1 LLSFAHAPNLKSNL
15 SALVVALALSACAG
29 APTPPPT
36 RTQFTPQLWQ
46 QITPQV
52 FVQYGAR
59 GAASAGNQA
68 RIGSVGVVF
77 GTKGALVVNAGTSYE
92 HAKEIA
98 TFVEENSPMP
108 IRAVVLTQPWP
119 EFIMGAEAFA
129 RQGVPVYAHP
139 RAAALIVARC
149 ETCRSNLHA
158 LLGTKA
164 MEGTAVINI
173 PAAQFVMNDQ
183 LFDAIGESVT
193 FFPLGHAITE
203 GDLAVWLPQHR
214 VLFAGALVQH
224 GRVPDLR
231 EADTQKLLKALER
244 LNQLPVAI
252 TITGYSAPREGGGFA
267 DVMNYVTWL
276 RGEVKRAYEAGSEL
290 SELKVPLEGSPYEKW
305 ERAEHHRANVQRVY
319 LEIEREG
326 FKKE

>member
-1 LLSFAHAPNLKSNL
+1 MSKLKS
-15 SALVVALALSACAG
+15 AAIIFAVTFALAGCATAQTT
-29 APTPPPT
+29 APV
-36 RTQFTPQLWQ
+36 TPQLWQ
-46 QITPQV
+46 QIAPQV

-77 GTKGALVVNAGTSYE
+77 GPKGALVVNAGTSYE

-158 LLGTKA
+158 LLGARA
-164 MEGTAVINI
+164 MEGTAVISI
-173 PAAQFVMNDQ
+173 PAAQFVVNEQ
-183 LFDAIGESVT
+183 VFDAIGEPVT
-193 FFPLGHAITE
+193 FLPLGHGITE
-203 GDLAVWLPQHR
+203 GDLAVWLPQNR

-231 EADTQKLLKALER
+231 EADTQKLLSTRER
-244 LNQLPVAI
+244 LKKLPASL
-252 TITGYSAPREGGGFA
+252 TITGYSAPREGGEFT
-267 DVMNYVTWL
+267 DVMNYVMWL
-276 RGEVKRAYEAGSEL
+276 RGQVKRAYEAGTEL
-290 SELKVPLEGSPYEKW
+290 SEIKIPLAGTPYEKW
-305 ERAEHHRANVQRVY
+305 ERAEHHSANVQRVY

-326 FKKE
+326 FKK

>member
-1 LLSFAHAPNLKSNL
+1 MP
-15 SALVVALALSACAG
+15 V
-29 APTPPPT
+29 
-36 RTQFTPQLWQ
+36 TPQLWQ

-59 GAASAGNQA
+59 GAASAGNLA
-68 RIGSVGVVF
+68 RIGSVGVVL
-77 GTKGALVVNAGTSYE
+77 GPKGALVINAGTSYA

-149 ETCRSNLHA
+149 ETCRSNLHS
-158 LLGTKA
+158 LLGAPA
-164 MEGTAVINI
+164 MAGTAVINI

-183 LFDAIGESVT
+183 PFDAIGESVM

-203 GDLAVWLPQHR
+203 GDLAVWLPEHR

-224 GRVPDLR
+224 ARVPDLR
-231 EADTQKLLKALER
+231 EADTQKLVDVLQRVKQFPAA
-244 LNQLPVAI
+244 QTV
-252 TITGYSAPREGGGFA
+252 TGYAARLVGGGFA
-267 DVMNYVTWL
+267 DVQNYVQWL
-276 RGEVKRAYEAGSEL
+276 RGQVRRAFEAGIEL
-290 SELKVPLEGSPYEKW
+290 SEIKISLAGTPYETW
-305 ERAEHHRANVQRVY
+305 ERAEHHSANVQRVY

-326 FKKE
+326 LRK

>member
-1 LLSFAHAPNLKSNL
+1 MHRTIIVVLVCALL
-15 SALVVALALSACAG
+15 VACA
-29 APTPPPT
+29 T
-36 RTQFTPQLWQ
+36 RKPEQYSSIWQ
-46 QITPQV
+46 EIAPQV

-59 GAASAGNQA
+59 GAASEANLA
-68 RIGSVGVVF
+68 RIGSVGIVI
-77 GTKGALVVNAGTSYE
+77 GTKGALVVNAGTSAINALE
-92 HAKEIA
+92 VIRHVSDH
-98 TFVEENSPMP
+98 FGVP

-119 EFIMGAEAFA
+119 EFIMGAEVFA
-129 RQGVPVYAHP
+129 RAGIPVYAHP

-149 ETCRSNLHA
+149 ETCRRNLNA
-158 LLGTKA
+158 LLGTQA
-164 MEGTAVINI
+164 MQQTEVINI
-173 PAAQFVMNDQ
+173 PSGQFIAQDTR
-183 LFDAIGESVT
+183 LDAIGEG
-193 FFPLGHAITE
+193 FALFPLGHAITE

-224 GRVPDLR
+224 ARVPDLR
-231 EADTQKLLKALER
+231 EADTEKLLNTLER
-244 LNQLPVAI
+244 LNQLPAAI

-276 RGEVKRAYEAGSEL
+276 RGQVKRAYEAGIEL

>member
-1 LLSFAHAPNLKSNL
+1 M
-15 SALVVALALSACAG
+15 
-29 APTPPPT
+29 
-36 RTQFTPQLWQ
+36 
-46 QITPQV
+46 
-52 FVQYGAR
+52 QYGAR
-59 GAASAGNQA
+59 GAASAGNLA

-77 GTKGALVVNAGTSYE
+77 GPKGALVVNAGMSYA

-98 TFVEENSPMP
+98 TFVEENSTMP
-108 IRAVVLTQPWP
+108 VRAVVLTQPWP

-139 RAAALIVARC
+139 RAAELIIARC
-149 ETCRSNLHA
+149 ETCRSNLHS
-158 LLGTKA
+158 LLGAQA
-164 MEGTAVINI
+164 MVDTAVINI
-173 PAAQFVMNDQ
+173 PAAQFVAKDQ
-183 LFDAIGESVT
+183 PFDAIGEGVA
-193 FFPLGHAITE
+193 FFPLGHAVTE

-224 GRVPDLR
+224 ARVPDLR
-231 EADTQKLLKALER
+231 EADTQKLLSTLQR
-244 LNQLPVAI
+244 LKQLPAAI
-252 TITGYSAPREGGGFA
+252 TVTGYSAPREGGGFA

-276 RGEVKRAYEAGSEL
+276 RGQVKRAYEAGIEL
-290 SELKVPLEGSPYEKW
+290 SELKIPLDGTPYEKW